1 LRGAL
6 TPLDNDDVSGSGDV
20 SSLPNQEASLLEI
33 SAPGVTLLTW
43 KLAEDGDG
51 TILRIQESAGKSSDV
66 NIRNEFLAFEQAWL
80 SNALEDN
87 QSQLSI
93 ADELSAFRSNPFR

>member
-1 LRGAL
+1 M
-6 TPLDNDDVSGSGDV
+6 
-20 SSLPNQEASLLEI
+20 LEI

-93 ADELSAFRSNPFR
+93 ADDTLSVPIKPFQVITIRIRTKPHISGGLAGEDEPRSQQ